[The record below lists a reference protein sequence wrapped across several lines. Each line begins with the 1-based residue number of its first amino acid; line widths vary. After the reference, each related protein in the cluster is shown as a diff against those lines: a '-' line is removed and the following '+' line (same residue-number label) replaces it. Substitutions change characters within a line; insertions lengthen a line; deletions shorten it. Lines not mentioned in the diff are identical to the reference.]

1 MPKPFTTEP
10 VTIAA
15 GAVANTSTASTA
27 PNRRPMRL
35 RTLLTV
41 PFVLLIV
48 VPAVVIAGTSLYT
61 GLQAVDVL
69 SRQLMDDISARVGQM
84 AVHQLEEAAVTMRA
98 TFPNADDSFNASL
111 EVFAD
116 NEKLERKLFELTAGT
131 RTTGYLY
138 FGRENGSFVG
148 VDRGRPGARAA
159 ATVRLQEPG
168 GKPRQ
173 SFTARG
179 PGDRTHLLEAEDRVF
194 DARERPWYKLAKS
207 AQRLVW
213 APVYVSF
220 ASGALVTTVAQPVVT
235 ASGSLFGVLA
245 ADVELSELSAFMK
258 SVSVS
263 ANGVAFIVDRDGL
276 LVATSTPDQPFRNE
290 GGVQKRVAAR
300 DSPNDMV
307 RAAAQWWRTSGRDN
321 TSAPMIAMIT
331 STGENVDVA
340 ARRAS
345 GIDGIDWNVIVAI
358 PRSDFTAPIVKS
370 AISMFFVTLVALLAA
385 LLLGL
390 WLLRRVT
397 RDVDQLVSV
406 TREVSADGLPAHI
419 PTTTLAET
427 GVLAKAF
434 GEMVDRLRQS
444 LDTIRTQND
453 KFAVLNTTLEE
464 RVEVRT
470 VQLAEQNLTLTEEI
484 IRRQRLERDL
494 RTTSEAA
501 QKAAEDKA
509 RFLAILS
516 HELRTPLQAVV
527 GASHLLAAGEM
538 GRARTDA
545 VETLDAASKSLL
557 TLIDGVLSYS
567 RLEAGVVTPVLH
579 TFALR
584 DCVDDAVRVARAAQS
599 KSGISLS
606 VQIDREVPATLHTD
620 EGMLRQ
626 VLINLLVNAL
636 KFTVEGEVRVDV
648 RVMSAAR
655 DGDPLRL
662 DFKVTDT
669 GRGVDLPTQ
678 YRLFQPFQQG
688 LSPDGQEGVGSGLGL
703 VICTLLVRALGG
715 DIEMHSEIGKGTC
728 MSFSILAQTGHDE
741 LAAASLSTNGVRSSV
756 SARTAALPQALR
768 VMVVEDNDVNRE
780 LLTIMLGQLGH
791 TVVGVADGEAAIEAA
806 AAGATSQFDVVLMDL
821 NLPRIGGIE
830 ATRRILQGDYGHHEP
845 PLIIALTASV
855 SDADRALCAAA
866 GMAGFLTKP
875 ATVFSLDTALRS
887 AIKNHGSSATAEA
900 AYLLDQAT
908 LNSLAEL
915 EKRAAEPFLV
925 RLIDRF
931 LAGLPDD
938 VARVKTEWLTG
949 DLEKIEA
956 AAHALAGAAASVGA
970 GALARAARR
979 MCDAP
984 EDVHMAELASV
995 GGRTAVALVAW
1006 RNDLAVPVQISSA

>member
-1 MPKPFTTEP
+1 MS
-10 VTIAA
+10 VTSSHSA
-15 GAVANTSTASTA
+15 
-27 PNRRPMRL
+27 MRL

-41 PFVLLIV
+41 PFVLLILI
-48 VPAVVIAGTSLYT
+48 PALIIAGTSLYT

-84 AVHQLEEAAVTMRA
+84 AVHQLEEASVTMRA
-98 TFPNADDSFNASL
+98 TFPNAGDSYDASL
-111 EVFAD
+111 DVFAD
-116 NEKLERKLFELTAGT
+116 KEKLERKLFELTAGT
-131 RTTGYLY
+131 RTTGYVY
-138 FGRENGSFVG
+138 FAGENGSFVG

-159 ATVRLQEPG
+159 ATVRLQG
-168 GKPRQ
+168 SSGKPRQ
-173 SFTARG
+173 SFTARN
-179 PGDRTHLLEAEDRVF
+179 PGDRMHLLEIEDRIY
-194 DARERPWYKLAKS
+194 DAHERPWYKLAKS
-207 AQRLVW
+207 SQHLIW

-220 ASGALVTTVAQPVVT
+220 ASRALVTTVAQPVIT
-235 ASGSLFGVLA
+235 SSGSLFGVLA

-258 SVSVS
+258 SISVS
-263 ANGVAFIVDRDGL
+263 ANGVAFIVDRDGM
-276 LVATSTPDQPFRNE
+276 LVAASTPDQPFRNE

-300 DSPNDMV
+300 DSPNELV
-307 RAAAQWWRTSGRDN
+307 RAAAQWWRTPGGDN
-321 TSAPMIAMIT
+321 SVAPVIAMIT

-340 ARRAS
+340 ARRVT
-345 GIDGIDWNVIVAI
+345 GIDGIDWDIVVAI

-370 AISMFFVTLVALLAA
+370 AISMFIVTLTALLAA

-406 TREVSADGLPAHI
+406 TREISADGLPTHI
-419 PTTTLAET
+419 PATTLAET

-434 GEMVDRLRQS
+434 GEMVERLRQS
-444 LDTIRTQND
+444 LDTIRTQHD
-453 KFAVLNTTLEE
+453 KFVALNTTLED
-464 RVEVRT
+464 RVERRT
-470 VQLAEQNLTLTEEI
+470 LQLDEQNLTLTEEI

-494 RTTSEAA
+494 RTTSQAA

-527 GASHLLAAGEM
+527 GASHLLAAGEL
-538 GRARTDA
+538 GHTRTDA
-545 VETLDAASKSLL
+545 VDTLDAASKSLL
-557 TLIDGVLSYS
+557 ALIDGVLSYS
-567 RLEAGVVTPVLH
+567 RLEAGVVTPTLD

-584 DCVDDAVRVARAAQS
+584 NCIDDAVRVARAAQI
-599 KSGISLS
+599 KSAISLS
-606 VQIDREVPATLHTD
+606 VQIDRDVPPTLHTD

-648 RVMSAAR
+648 CVISEAR
-655 DGDPLRL
+655 NGEPLRL
-662 DFKVTDT
+662 NFEVTDT
-669 GRGVDLPTQ
+669 GPGVDLATQ

-688 LSPDGQEGVGSGLGL
+688 RNPDGQEGVGSGLGL
-703 VICTLLVRALGG
+703 VICALLIRALGG
-715 DIEMHSEIGKGTC
+715 DIEMHSELGKGTR
-728 MSFSILAQTGHDE
+728 MSFSILAHTAHDAVAGPLL
-741 LAAASLSTNGVRSSV
+741 LADGAASSTPEQRS
-756 SARTAALPQALR
+756 ALAQAQR

-806 AAGATSQFDVVLMDL
+806 AAGSASPFDIVLMDL

-830 ATRRILQGDYGHHEP
+830 ATRRILQSYGGRGEP
-845 PLIIALTASV
+845 PRIIALTASV

-866 GMAGFLTKP
+866 GMSGFLTKP
-875 ATVFSLDTALRS
+875 ATVFSLDTALRN
-887 AIKNHGSSATAEA
+887 AIKNHGPSVTADA

-931 LAGLPDD
+931 LKSLPED
-938 VARVKTEWLTG
+938 VTRVKIEWMA
-949 DLEKIEA
+949 DNLEQTEA
-956 AAHALAGAAASVGA
+956 AAHALAGAAAAVGA
-970 GALARAARR
+970 GALSRAARH
-979 MCDAP
+979 MSDSPDDLC
-984 EDVHMAELASV
+984 MAELTSLAE
-995 GGRTAVALVAW
+995 RTRAALVIW
-1006 RNDLAVPVQISSA
+1006 RNDLVAATGVSPLRNT

>member
-10 VTIAA
+10 VTVAA
-15 GAVANTSTASTA
+15 GDADPTFAVPS
-27 PNRRPMRL
+27 RRPMRL

-41 PFVLLIV
+41 PFVVLIV
-48 VPAVVIAGTSLYT
+48 VPALVIAGTSLYT

-84 AVHQLEEAAVTMRA
+84 AVHQMEEAAVTMRA
-98 TFPNADDSFNASL
+98 TFPNAEDSHNASL
-111 EVFAD
+111 DVFAD

-138 FGRENGSFVG
+138 FARENGSFVG

-173 SFTARG
+173 NYTARN
-179 PGDRTHLLEAEDRVF
+179 PGDRTHLLEIEERIYE
-194 DARERPWYKLAKS
+194 ARERPWYKLAKS
-207 AQRLVW
+207 AQRLIW
-213 APVYVSF
+213 TPVYVSF

-245 ADVELSELSAFMK
+245 ADVELSELSTFMK

-263 ANGVAFIVDRDGL
+263 ANGVAFIVDRDGML
-276 LVATSTPDQPFRNE
+276 IATSTPDQPFRNE
-290 GGVQKRVAAR
+290 GGLQKRVAAR
-300 DSPNDMV
+300 DSTNELV
-307 RAAAQWWRTSGRDN
+307 RAAAQWWRLPGRDN
-321 TSAPMIAMIT
+321 SAAPVIAMIT

-340 ARRAS
+340 ARRAT
-345 GIDGIDWNVIVAI
+345 GIDGIDWDIVVAI

-370 AISMFFVTLVALLAA
+370 AISMFFVILAALLGA

-390 WLLRRVT
+390 WVLRRVT
-397 RDVDQLVSV
+397 RDVDQLVGV
-406 TREVSADGLPAHI
+406 TREVSADGLPAHL

-453 KFAVLNTTLEE
+453 KFVALNATLED
-464 RVEVRT
+464 RVEQRT

-484 IRRQRLERDL
+484 VRRQRLERDL
-494 RTTSEAA
+494 RITSQAA

-527 GASHLLAAGEM
+527 GASHLLATGEM
-538 GRARTDA
+538 GRTRTDA
-545 VETLDAASKSLL
+545 VDTLDAASKSLL
-557 TLIDGVLSYS
+557 ALIDGVLSFS
-567 RLEAGVVTPVLH
+567 RLEAGEVTPVLQ

-584 DCVDDAVRVARAAQS
+584 DCVNDAVRVARAAQN
-599 KSGISLS
+599 KPAISLS
-606 VQIDREVPATLHTD
+606 VHIDRDVPPTLHTD

-636 KFTVEGEVRVDV
+636 KFTVEGEVRIDVDAQ
-648 RVMSAAR
+648 SATR

-662 DFKVTDT
+662 NFKVTDT
-669 GRGVDLPTQ
+669 GPGVDLPTQ

-688 LSPDGQEGVGSGLGL
+688 RSADGQEGVGSGLGL

-715 DIEMHSEIGKGTC
+715 DIEMHSELGKGTA
-728 MSFSILAQTGHDE
+728 MSFSILAQSAPE
-741 LAAASLSTNGVRSSV
+741 PLLLADGVTTSSTTQSP
-756 SARTAALPQALR
+756 APPQALR
-768 VMVVEDNDVNRE
+768 VMVVEDNHVNRE

-791 TVVGVADGEAAIEAA
+791 TVVAVADGEAAIEAA
-806 AAGATSQFDVVLMDL
+806 AADAASQFDVVLMDL
-821 NLPRIGGIE
+821 NLPRIGGVE
-830 ATRRILQGDYGHHEP
+830 ATRRILQGYAGHGEP

-866 GMAGFLTKP
+866 GMTGFLTKP
-875 ATVFSLDTALRS
+875 ATVFSLDTALRN
-887 AIKNHGSSATAEA
+887 AIKTHGLSATAEA

-908 LNSLAEL
+908 LNSLTEL
-915 EKRAAEPFLV
+915 EKRATEPFLS

-931 LAGLPDD
+931 LKGLPDD
-938 VARVKTEWLTG
+938 VARVKAQWLTS
-949 DLEKIEA
+949 DLENTEA
-956 AAHALAGAAASVGA
+956 AAHALAGAAAAVGA
-970 GALARAARR
+970 GALSRAARR

-984 EDVHMAELASV
+984 EDLYMAELASV
-995 GGRTAVALVAW
+995 AERTAVALAAW
-1006 RNDLAVPVQISSA
+1006 RSDLAVPVPVSPA